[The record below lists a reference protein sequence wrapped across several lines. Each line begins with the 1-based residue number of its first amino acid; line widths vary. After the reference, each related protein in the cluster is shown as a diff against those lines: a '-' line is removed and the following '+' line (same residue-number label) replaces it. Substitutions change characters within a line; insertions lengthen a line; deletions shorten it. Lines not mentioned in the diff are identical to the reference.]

1 MHSPTQRKQA
11 EQLRRKGYSYSMI
24 AEQLRV
30 PKGTLHWWL
39 RDIPYS
45 PNRFAQLRK
54 KEGFAHSAKSR
65 SEQAAQA
72 GTRARNDAHKQ
83 IGALSS
89 RDLLVAGAALFAQQ
103 KVSPSLFSS
112 DNAGVVRLALQFL
125 RTSLEVDEQH
135 LAPFVQLSARY
146 DEKKAVAYWSEVA
159 RILPAAFGSTRRIAA
174 SARAPKR
181 KERPYG
187 TLHIGVRSCGKRH
200 FRVELEQ
207 RIRGYIDAL
216 MGE

>member
-1 MHSPTQRKQA
+1 MHNPTQRKQA

-24 AEQLRV
+24 AEQLSV

-54 KEGFAHSAKSR
+54 KEGFTHSAQRR
-65 SEQAAQA
+65 SEQSTQA
-72 GTRARNDAHKQ
+72 GMRARSDARNQ
-83 IGALSS
+83 IGSLSP
-89 RDLLVAGAALFAQQ
+89 RGLLVAGAALFAQQ
-103 KVSPSLFSS
+103 KMSPALFSS
-112 DNAGVVRLALQFL
+112 DDGRVISLALRFL
-125 RTSLEVDEQH
+125 RTSLGVEEQH
-135 LAPFVQLSARY
+135 LAPFIQLSTRY
-146 DEKKAVAYWSEVA
+146 DAKKAIAHWSEVTD
-159 RILPAAFGSTRRIAA
+159 IPATAFGSTRRIAA

-200 FRVELEQ
+200 FRVELVH
-207 RIRGYIDAL
+207 RIQGYIDAL